1 MAELAFSNGQGERPA
16 CRGGRMK
23 NLREGFTTGTA
34 AAGAALA
41 ALTLLVEGRAPE
53 NVSVPLPP
61 YQPPSRCSGFVT
73 VPVERCLPLARGG
86 GKTSGAFRAEAAVR
100 KDGGDDPD
108 VTSGA
113 LVSARV
119 TLEPLRQNSPSD
131 RGFVR
136 LEGGAGVGRVTLPGL
151 PVPVGEA
158 AINPVPREQMR
169 VALSR
174 YAERAAPRF
183 GPCPPLSVVISVP
196 GGDKL
201 ALRTLNPR
209 LGIVGGIS
217 ILGTQGTVRP
227 FSHAAWQATVRQGL
241 EVALASGCATACL
254 STGRRSEALLMRR
267 YPRLSLRSFIQAAD
281 FTAFSLRAA
290 GAMPFEDIVW
300 GCFFGK
306 LLKLAQGMECT
317 HAREGDID
325 FEGLAL
331 LCSRSGVRRADAV
344 RGCSTAAQ
352 ALEILLADKAGHLA
366 LEQVARKAA
375 GQAARFA
382 GRAVNINLFH
392 TDGGFLCAA

>member
-1 MAELAFSNGQGERPA
+1 
-16 CRGGRMK
+16 MK
-23 NLREGFTTGTA
+23 ALREGFTTGTA

-41 ALTLLVEGRAPE
+41 ALTLLVEGHAPV

-61 YQPPSRCSGFVT
+61 YQAPSGCSGFVT
-73 VPVERCLPLARGG
+73 VPVERCRLLGG
-86 GKTSGAFRAEAAVR
+86 DEISGAPRAEAGVR

-113 LVSARV
+113 LILSRV
-119 TLEPLRQNSPSD
+119 TLEPLRRALPSD

-136 LEGGAGVGRVTLPGL
+136 LEGGGGVGRVTLPGL
-151 PVPVGEA
+151 PVPMGEA

-174 YAERAAPRF
+174 YAMWTAPSF

-196 GGDKL
+196 GGENL
-201 ALRTLNPR
+201 APRTLNPR
-209 LGIVGGIS
+209 LGIMGGIS

-227 FSHAAWQATVRQGL
+227 YSHAAWRATVQQGL
-241 EVALASGCATACL
+241 DVALASGCATVCL

-267 YPRLSLRSFIQAAD
+267 YPRLSPLSFIQAAD
-281 FTAFSLRAA
+281 FAAFSLRAA
-290 GAMPFEDIVW
+290 GAMPFADVVW

-306 LLKLAQGMECT
+306 LLKLAQGMEYT

-325 FEGLAL
+325 FAALAT
-331 LCSRSGVRRADAV
+331 LCSGIGAHCADAV
-344 RGCSTAAQ
+344 RRCATAAQ
-352 ALEILLADKAGHLA
+352 ALEILLADEAGHPA
-366 LEQVARKAA
+366 LERVARVAAAKAA
-375 GQAARFA
+375 CFA

>member
-1 MAELAFSNGQGERPA
+1 
-16 CRGGRMK
+16 MK
-23 NLREGFTTGTA
+23 DLREGFTTGTA

-41 ALTLLVEGRAPE
+41 ALILLVERRAPE

-61 YQPPSRCSGFVT
+61 YQFPSSCSGFAS
-73 VPVERCLPLARGG
+73 VPVEYCRPLVRGG
-86 GKTSGAFRAEAAVR
+86 GKSFASFGAEAAVR

-113 LVSARV
+113 LISARV
-119 TLEPLRQNSPSD
+119 TLEPLRQDSPSD

-136 LEGGAGVGRVTLPGL
+136 LEGGRGVGRVTLPGL

-169 VALSR
+169 VVLSR
-174 YAERAAPRF
+174 YVGRAAPRF

-196 GGDKL
+196 GGEKL

-227 FSHAAWQATVRQGL
+227 FSHAAWQATVSQGL
-241 EVALASGCATACL
+241 KIALASGCSTVCL

-267 YPRLSLRSFIQAAD
+267 YPRLSPQSFIQAAD
-281 FTAFSLRAA
+281 FAAFSLRAA
-290 GAMPFEDIVW
+290 GSMPFANIVW

-306 LLKLAQGMECT
+306 LLKLAQGMEYT

-325 FEGLAL
+325 FEALAL
-331 LCSRSGVRRADAV
+331 LCSRSGVRCADAV
-344 RGCSTAAQ
+344 RRCSTAAQ
-352 ALEILLADKAGHLA
+352 ALEILLADRAGRPA
-366 LEQVARKAA
+366 LKRVARAAA

-382 GRAVNINLFH
+382 GRAVTLNLFH
-392 TDGGFLCAA
+392 ADGGFLCAA

>member
-1 MAELAFSNGQGERPA
+1 
-16 CRGGRMK
+16 MK
-23 NLREGFTTGTA
+23 GLREGFTTGTA

-53 NVSVPLPP
+53 SVSVPLPP
-61 YQPPSRCSGFVT
+61 YHAGCSGFVS
-73 VPVERCLPLARGG
+73 VPVEYCRPIVRGMG
-86 GKTSGAFRAEAAVR
+86 RASRVSRAEAAVR

-113 LVSARV
+113 LIAARV
-119 TLEPLRQNSPSD
+119 TLEPLRQNSPPD
-131 RGFVR
+131 GEFVR
-136 LEGGAGVGRVTLPGL
+136 LEGGRGVGRVTLPGL

-174 YAERAAPRF
+174 YAEQAIPRF
-183 GPCPPLSVVISVP
+183 GHCPPLSVVISVP
-196 GGDKL
+196 GGEKL
-201 ALRTLNPR
+201 APRTLNPR

-241 EVALASGCATACL
+241 RVALASGCATVCL

-267 YPRLSLRSFIQAAD
+267 YPRLSPRSFIQAAD

-290 GAMPFEDIVW
+290 GAMPFADIVW

-306 LLKLAQGMECT
+306 LLKLAQGMEYT

-331 LCSRSGVRRADAV
+331 LCSRSGALCADAV
-344 RGCSTAAQ
+344 RRCSTAAQ
-352 ALEILLADKAGHLA
+352 ALEILLADTAGRPVLELA
-366 LEQVARKAA
+366 ARKAA
-375 GQAARFA
+375 VQAARFA
-382 GRAVNINLFH
+382 GRAVNLNLFH
-392 TDGGFLCAA
+392 TNGDFLCAA

>member
-1 MAELAFSNGQGERPA
+1 
-16 CRGGRMK
+16 MK
-23 NLREGFTTGTA
+23 DLREGFTTGTA

-41 ALTLLVEGRAPE
+41 ALTLLVEDRAPE
-53 NVSVPLPP
+53 NVTVPLPP
-61 YQPPSRCSGFVT
+61 YQAPSACSGFVS
-73 VPVERCLPLARGG
+73 VPVEICRPIGRGE
-86 GKTSGAFRAEAAVR
+86 GKFFGAEAAVR

-108 VTSGA
+108 VTTGA
-113 LVSARV
+113 LISARV
-119 TLEPLRQNSPSD
+119 TLEPLRRDSPSD
-131 RGFVR
+131 REFVR
-136 LEGGAGVGRVTLPGL
+136 LEGGRGVGRVTLPGL

-196 GGDKL
+196 GGEEL

-217 ILGTQGTVRP
+217 ILGTHGTVRP
-227 FSHAAWQATVRQGL
+227 FSHAAWKATIRQGL
-241 EVALASGCATACL
+241 EVALASGCATVCL

-267 YPRLSLRSFIQAAD
+267 HPLLLPRAFIQAAD
-281 FTAFSLRAA
+281 FSAFSLRAA
-290 GAMPFEDIVW
+290 GAMPFADIVW

-306 LLKLAQGMECT
+306 LLKLAQGMEYT

-325 FEGLAL
+325 FGELAL
-331 LCSRSGVRRADAV
+331 LCSRSGARCADAV
-344 RGCSTAAQ
+344 RRCSTAAQ
-352 ALEILLADKAGHLA
+352 ALEILLADEAGKLV
-366 LEQVARKAA
+366 LELVAGKAA
-375 GQAARFA
+375 DQAARFA
-382 GRAVNINLFH
+382 GRAVNVNLFH